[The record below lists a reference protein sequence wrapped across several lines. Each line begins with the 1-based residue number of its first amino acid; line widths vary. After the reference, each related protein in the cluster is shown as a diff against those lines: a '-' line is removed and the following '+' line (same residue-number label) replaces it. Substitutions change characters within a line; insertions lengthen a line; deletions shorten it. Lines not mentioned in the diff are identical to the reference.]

1 MRVLE
6 VSGLYKSFGEIK
18 AVDGLSFTVNQG
30 DIYGLLGVNGSGKS
44 TTIRLILSLISPDA
58 GTIRIN
64 GEKLNGN
71 NLGLRRN
78 LGALIERPDFYQ
90 YLTAYKNL
98 EILMRY
104 SGFHPSGKVITDTLK
119 LVGLEKFKD
128 KKVRIFS
135 QGMKQRLGIAQSIIH
150 NPELIILDEPANGL
164 DPHGMVD
171 IRNLIVRLNKEF
183 GKTIILSSHL
193 LKEIEMVANRMLIMD
208 AGKAIAEGSVTDLLE
223 SSQSRIRFKVSHTN
237 DAIRVLKKAGIV
249 SIAIRNDQEIICQLQ
264 ESQIPGINRLLMQHN
279 IEVYA
284 IVPERS
290 LENYFISL
298 I

>member
-1 MRVLE
+1 M
-6 VSGLYKSFGEIK
+6 K
-18 AVDGLSFTVNQG
+18 
-30 DIYGLLGVNGSGKS
+30 
-44 TTIRLILSLISPDA
+44 
-58 GTIRIN
+58 
-64 GEKLNGN
+64 
-71 NLGLRRN
+71 
-78 LGALIERPDFYQ
+78 
-90 YLTAYKNL
+90 
-98 EILMRY
+98 Y
-104 SGFHPSGKVITDTLK
+104 SGFPPSGKVIADTLK

>member
-44 TTIRLILSLISPDA
+44 TTLRLILSLISPDA

-78 LGALIERPDFYQ
+78 IGALIERPDFYH
-90 YLTAYKNL
+90 YLTSYRNL
-98 EILMRY
+98 EILMKY
-104 SGFHPSGKVITDTLK
+104 SGLHPSGKVIGDTLK

-150 NPELIILDEPANGL
+150 NPELIVLDEPANGL
-164 DPHGMVD
+164 DPQGMVD

-193 LKEIEMVANRMLIMD
+193 LREIEMIANRMLIMD
-208 AGKAIAEGSVTDLLE
+208 AGKAIAEGSVKDLLE
-223 SSQSRIRFKVSHTN
+223 TYQSRIRFKVSEAN
-237 DAIRVLKKAGIV
+237 DAVRVLKKAA
-249 SIAIRNDQEIICQLQ
+249 SYQLP
-264 ESQIPGINRLLMQHN
+264 SGMI
-279 IEVYA
+279 
-284 IVPERS
+284 RS
-290 LENYFISL
+290 LSVN
-298 I
+298 